1 MEITIWQ
8 GYGIGSMWY
17 SLWNNREK
25 ATVCILL
32 VVAVLG
38 ITAWDWHTSVWDWL
52 GENNGSET
60 NSITFRN
67 FGLIPLSVLAIY
79 LTLKRIRIAER
90 QARTSEGSLNSARE
104 AVDQSYKTLSYTQHK
119 DRNDLLHN
127 QYNRALEMLN
137 HPNISARLGAIYEL
151 QRIHH
156 VDADR
161 FHIQTMK
168 VLSSFLRFPYQDDRI
183 ETRNEEDPF
192 EWTLRE
198 DVQAAM
204 EVIAGRTE
212 EHNTIEKDA
221 GYNIDLRHCYLV
233 KLELHHANLTRI
245 NMPFSKIW
253 GAYLVSCDFSNSVL
267 EWSEFTSPW
276 AINGQERGELSAQSS
291 LDDIQKHVK
300 SRTVLMNV
308 WFNDSELPNT
318 NFCGAE
324 LHEVQLINAELYGA
338 DLSITTIRGVEFEGA
353 NIHSANLS
361 GANLS
366 GYSGEGSSKLPS
378 KNLTQD
384 QLNQACADPDNPPLL
399 DDDSG
404 LVWIGRPCR

>member
-60 NSITFRN
+60 NSVTFRN

-90 QARTSEGSLNSARE
+90 QARTSEGSLRSARE
-104 AVDQSYKTLSYTQHK
+104 AVDQSYKTLSYAQHK
-119 DRNDLLHN
+119 DRNELLHN
-127 QYNRALEMLN
+127 QYNKALEMLN
-137 HPNISARLGAIYEL
+137 HSNISARLGAIYEL

-156 VDADR
+156 DEPDR

-183 ETRNEEDPF
+183 ETRNEDDPL

-221 GYNIDLRHCYLV
+221 KYNIDLRHCYLV
-233 KLELHHANLTRI
+233 NLELREANLTRT
-245 NMPFSKIW
+245 NMQYSKMW
-253 GAYLVSCDFSNSVL
+253 GAHLVKCDFSNSDL

-276 AINGQERGELSAQSS
+276 AINEQERGKIDARSS
-291 LDDIQKHVK
+291 LDEIREHVK

-308 WFNDSELPNT
+308 KFINSVLINA
-318 NFCGAE
+318 NLCGTEMLDVQLTDAE
-324 LHEVQLINAELYGA
+324 LHGA
-338 DLSITTIRGVEFEGA
+338 DLSMTTMRDVEFRGA
-353 NIHSANLS
+353 NLHSVNLS

-366 GYSGEGSSKLPS
+366 GYSGEGSTKMLS

-384 QLNQACADPDNPPLL
+384 QLNQACADPSNPPKL
-399 DDDSG
+399 DDESD
-404 LVWIGRPCR
+404 LVWNGGLC